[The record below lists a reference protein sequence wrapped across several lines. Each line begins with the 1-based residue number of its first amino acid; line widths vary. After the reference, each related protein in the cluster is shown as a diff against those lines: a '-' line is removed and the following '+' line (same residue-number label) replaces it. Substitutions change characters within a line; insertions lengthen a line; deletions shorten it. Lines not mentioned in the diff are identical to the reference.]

1 MLRRVASV
9 CEYELSIRERAIEV
23 LISSLRN
30 AGSIEIRSVAVELIE
45 MPSIRGISAAAQKA
59 FDWWSRRRQVVR
71 GMPILLSDDDESVLI
86 SHKVIL
92 KTQGWSNLLTASDAD
107 ATLALAEREQPALI
121 ITDLRKPRMTGFEMA
136 KRLRRN
142 ATTENIPMVMVSAVA
157 NPLGRPLNETN
168 LFCTIFEK
176 PVDVPLL
183 TRAVEII
190 LSGPYAD

>member
-1 MLRRVASV
+1 
-9 CEYELSIRERAIEV
+9 
-23 LISSLRN
+23 
-30 AGSIEIRSVAVELIE
+30 